1 MPLEEATMPLKEV
14 KSLLEEA
21 MLPHKDIYSSTKT
34 TMYAHRKGILWQ
46 PQKEDLYNNI
56 S

>member
-1 MPLEEATMPLKEV
+1 MFPLKEATFPL
-14 KSLLEEA
+14 KEA

-34 TMYAHRKGILWQ
+34 TMYANRKGILWQ
-46 PQKEDLYNNI
+46 LQKEDLYKNL